1 MWWRRRAIIGYSA
14 AVAESI
20 LERWDITAEEL
31 TEVIDRNPSLRGM
44 ILGYLAEMKL
54 EQIWLSGQDI
64 SNVVKHDDHDR
75 GKKGDRV
82 VVYKGREFIFE
93 SKSLQ
98 TATINR
104 TNAGWTGRAQVD
116 ASDRREVTL
125 PDGTTVNTTCLL
137 KGEFD
142 ILAVNV
148 FAFEGKWRFVFAK
161 NADLPT
167 SSFRRYTDYQRQH
180 LLATLVTVSWPPE
193 PPFFAEPFTLMN
205 EIIQNRI

>member
-1 MWWRRRAIIGYSA
+1 M
-14 AVAESI
+14 AESI
-20 LERWDITAEEL
+20 LERWDITAAEL

-82 VVYKGREFIFE
+82 VVYKDREFIFE

-104 TNAGWTGRAQVD
+104 TDAGWTGRAQVD

-167 SSFRRYTDYQRQH
+167 SSFRRYSDYQRQH
-180 LLATLVTVSWPPE
+180 LLATLVTVNWPPE

>member
-1 MWWRRRAIIGYSA
+1 M
-14 AVAESI
+14 AESI

-75 GKKGDRV
+75 GKKGDRI

-98 TATINR
+98 TATINK

-148 FAFEGKWRFVFAK
+148 FAFEEKWRFVFAK

-167 SSFRRYTDYQRQH
+167 SSFRRYTDYQCQH

>member
-1 MWWRRRAIIGYSA
+1 M
-14 AVAESI
+14 AESI

-125 PDGTTVNTTCLL
+125 PDGTTVNTTRLL

>member
-1 MWWRRRAIIGYSA
+1 
-14 AVAESI
+14 
-20 LERWDITAEEL
+20 
-31 TEVIDRNPSLRGM
+31 
-44 ILGYLAEMKL
+44 MKL

-75 GKKGDRV
+75 GKKGDRI

-148 FAFEGKWRFVFAK
+148 FAFEEKWRFVFAK

-167 SSFRRYTDYQRQH
+167 SSFRRYTDYQCQH